1 MFSGLDERVID
12 IIERFGYTGIA
23 LLIALETIFPPL
35 PSEIILPMGG
45 FTASRG
51 DLMLWGVILAATLGS
66 VIGALVLYAVGYW
79 FGQERLYWLV
89 DRYGRYVLLKQSDID
104 KANGWFERYNTKAV
118 LIGRMIPVVRS
129 LISIPAGLTRMSLP
143 TFIVYTTIGSA
154 LWNSALIGS
163 GYMLG
168 NNWDEVEQYVG
179 YLQYAVIL
187 GAIAGA
193 GWFVWSRL
201 RSRGNREAGAGDRE
215 AEPR

>member
-35 PSEIILPMGG
+35 PSEIILPLGG

-51 DLMLWGVILAATLGS
+51 DLTLWVVILAATLGS
-66 VIGALVLYAVGYW
+66 VAGALVLYAVGYW

-104 KANGWFERYNTKAV
+104 KANDWFERYNTKAV

-129 LISIPAGLTRMSLP
+129 LISIPAGLTKMALP
-143 TFIVYTTIGSA
+143 TFLVYTAIGSA

-163 GYMLG
+163 GYLLG
-168 NNWDEVEQYVG
+168 NNWDDVEQYVG

-187 GAIAGA
+187 GAIAGV
-193 GWFVWSRL
+193 GWFVWNRL
-201 RSRGNREAGAGDRE
+201 RSRGDRDSGTANRE

>member
-1 MFSGLDERVID
+1 MFSGLDEQVID

-23 LLIALETIFPPL
+23 LLIALETVFPPL
-35 PSEIILPMGG
+35 PSEIILPLGG

-51 DLMLWGVILAATLGS
+51 DLTLWVVILAATLGS
-66 VIGALVLYAVGYW
+66 VAGALVLYAVGYW

-104 KANGWFERYNTKAV
+104 KANNWFERYNTKAV

-129 LISIPAGLTRMSLP
+129 LISIPAGLTKMALP
-143 TFIVYTTIGSA
+143 TFLVYTAIGSA

-163 GYMLG
+163 GYLLG
-168 NNWDEVEQYVG
+168 NNWDEVEHYVS

-201 RSRGNREAGAGDRE
+201 RARGNRDSGTGNRE

>member
-23 LLIALETIFPPL
+23 LLIALETVFPPL
-35 PSEIILPMGG
+35 PSEIILPLGG

-51 DLMLWGVILAATLGS
+51 DLTLWGVILAATLGS
-66 VIGALVLYAVGYW
+66 VAGALVLYAVGYW
-79 FGQERLYWLV
+79 FGRERLYWLV
-89 DRYGRYVLLKQSDID
+89 DRYGRYVLLKQTDID
-104 KANGWFERYNTKAV
+104 KANDWFERYNTKAV

-163 GYMLG
+163 GYLLG
-168 NNWDEVEQYVG
+168 NNWEEVEQYVG

-187 GAIAGA
+187 GAIAGV
-193 GWFVWSRL
+193 GWFVWNRL
-201 RSRGNREAGAGDRE
+201 RGNRGQGTGDRSS
-215 AEPR
+215 EPR

>member
-35 PSEIILPMGG
+35 PSEIILPLGG

-51 DLMLWGVILAATLGS
+51 DLTLWVVVLAATLGS
-66 VIGALVLYAVGYW
+66 VAGALVLYAVGYW

-104 KANGWFERYNTKAV
+104 KANDWFERYNTKAV

-129 LISIPAGLTRMSLP
+129 LISIPAGLTKMALP
-143 TFIVYTTIGSA
+143 TFLVYTAIGSA

-163 GYMLG
+163 GYLLG

-201 RSRGNREAGAGDRE
+201 RSRGDRDSGTANRE